1 MYLLSKNK
9 TSFNHVEN
17 QTQQGEEETVFSA
30 DDIRQFFE
38 DYHKRKQHSMG
49 YLDGDNDE
57 SVTTEPDREGA
68 VEDSFAP
75 DKKTEIPTHV
85 RYVTQVCMENT
96 FQITLSQLQRFF
108 SILKS
113 FIPIIEIKV
122 HKTRGI
128 ARCFS
133 NLQPVFVTIFVM
145 DFMNRFWTSKFVA
158 KTGF

>member
-1 MYLLSKNK
+1 M
-9 TSFNHVEN
+9 
-17 QTQQGEEETVFSA
+17 FSA
-30 DDIRQFFE
+30 DEIRQFFE

-57 SVTTEPDREGA
+57 SLTTEPEREGA

-75 DKKTEIPTHV
+75 DKKPEIPTHV
-85 RYVTQVCMENT
+85 KYITQVCMENT
-96 FQITLSQLQRFF
+96 LQITLSELHCFF

-128 ARCFS
+128 PGVLA
-133 NLQPVFVTIFVM
+133 IY
-145 DFMNRFWTSKFVA
+145 NRFLLLFSLWIL
-158 KTGF
+158 